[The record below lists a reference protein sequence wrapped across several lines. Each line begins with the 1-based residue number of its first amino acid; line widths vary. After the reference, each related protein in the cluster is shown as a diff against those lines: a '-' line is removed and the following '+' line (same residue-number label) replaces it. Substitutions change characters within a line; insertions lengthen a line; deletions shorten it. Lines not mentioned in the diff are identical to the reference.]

1 MTRQRGTVRSS
12 SSRLAPRTPRCQAP
26 SRRCRSKSGS
36 CGGWWYGGWSGYIY
50 ISCSHVHWKTRA
62 THLLLSCVRAGV
74 LGSGVGKDAKTKQ
87 PTITTACQ
95 WSQQRLSMQSHK
107 EGSKSQ
113 LVPVC
118 LYSLTASQNSSAK
131 TVQNSRYNPFGSA
144 LDVKM
149 EKIDDLRM
157 ISIKHFQV
165 YSIKVYGFCILL
177 YNVWIIDYNCKIS
190 SQFHA
195 SLRHLFWAFGTRR
208 FRILTRGFNWICWAL
223 VSLITD
229 QTDQGHQ

>member
-1 MTRQRGTVRSS
+1 MSIPTCDS
-12 SSRLAPRTPRCQAP
+12 AP
-26 SRRCRSKSGS
+26 SFPLDFRLHLDLDSNKRTDGFAAHLSVSAGRAWNNFPPK
-36 CGGWWYGGWSGYIY
+36 IY
-50 ISCSHVHWKTRA
+50 VSILHVTSCSHAHWKARA

-87 PTITTACQ
+87 PTITTGCQ

-157 ISIKHFQV
+157 ISIKSFQV

-177 YNVWIIDYNCKIS
+177 YNV
-190 SQFHA
+190 
-195 SLRHLFWAFGTRR
+195 
-208 FRILTRGFNWICWAL
+208 
-223 VSLITD
+223 
-229 QTDQGHQ
+229 

>member
-1 MTRQRGTVRSS
+1 MQEN
-12 SSRLAPRTPRCQAP
+12 AQ
-26 SRRCRSKSGS
+26 
-36 CGGWWYGGWSGYIY
+36 
-50 ISCSHVHWKTRA
+50 
-62 THLLLSCVRAGV
+62 LLLSCVRAGV
-74 LGSGVGKDAKTKQ
+74 LGSGAGKGAKTKQ

-149 EKIDDLRM
+149 EKLM
-157 ISIKHFQV
+157 ISE
-165 YSIKVYGFCILL
+165 
-177 YNVWIIDYNCKIS
+177 
-190 SQFHA
+190 
-195 SLRHLFWAFGTRR
+195 
-208 FRILTRGFNWICWAL
+208 
-223 VSLITD
+223 
-229 QTDQGHQ
+229 

>member
-36 CGGWWYGGWSGYIY
+36 CDGWWYGGWSGYIHT
-50 ISCSHVHWKTRA
+50 SCSHVHWKARA

-149 EKIDDLRM
+149 EKMM
-157 ISIKHFQV
+157 ISEWFPC
-165 YSIKVYGFCILL
+165 KVFKCIALKCMAFVFFCL
-177 YNVWIIDYNCKIS
+177 
-190 SQFHA
+190 
-195 SLRHLFWAFGTRR
+195 
-208 FRILTRGFNWICWAL
+208 ICE
-223 VSLITD
+223 
-229 QTDQGHQ
+229 